1 MLAITVGTPEILVGL
16 IQGLCYALLGL
27 GLVLVYRASGVIH
40 FAYGEIGAFGAV
52 VLAKLVLDK
61 GWPWWAAAMLVI
73 AVGGVVGAVWELL
86 VVRRLADSPR
96 LMLLVATIA
105 IAQVMLV
112 FQLLIPTITNQD
124 LFPTA
129 FDLHQPLGDFV
140 LRGDHVTVLVV
151 VPVVAAALA
160 WFLNRSTAGL
170 AIRAAAANTDAA
182 WLAGVPVKPVS
193 TLVWGLAGA
202 LATLTFVL
210 ILPVRGYVFGAS
222 AVAIGPGLLLR
233 ALVVGLIGRMVSLP
247 MTVVGGIL
255 LGVFESLALANVDS
269 PGTVDMLVFLVLLAL
284 LLARGANARADE
296 GHVLAPAARRLPEP
310 LARLRLA
317 RVAPRVALG
326 AGLAVAV
333 VLPLLTSSPAR
344 HFTFAKVV
352 IFALAGLSVTV
363 VTGWAGQVSLCQFTF
378 VGLGALTVSG
388 LTARGMGFLP
398 AVGFAVVLTG
408 ACAGLIAFP
417 ALRIRGLFLAMV
429 TLGFAVAAQGWLFD
443 RDVFVGADD
452 QIRVQP
458 GTVGPF
464 DLGVERTYYYVCLAT
479 LVVVAAGLVRLRRS
493 GVGLAIV
500 AVRDNEPAASAL
512 TLPPAATKLL
522 AFALSGAVAGL
533 AGALLGGLFVDLQPS
548 DFGPEQSILL
558 LTMAIIGGVGS
569 VAGSVLGALYLI
581 GLPNLFDGTTVAAL
595 LTGGLGLLVL
605 ILWSPG
611 GLLEVVHRAWRA
623 ALERWAAPAV
633 TVDEGPVPADDADDR
648 AGAPRF
654 VSIPVGPR
662 TASVA
667 GPHEGPA
674 LACRNVE
681 VRFGGL
687 VANRRVDLDVAYGET
702 VGLIGTNGAGKSTLL
717 NAIAG
722 AVPVSSGSIQI
733 FGVDVTD
740 APSHL
745 RAGLGVGR
753 VFQDARLFGQL
764 TVTECVLVA
773 LEARRRSEAIP
784 SLLGLPPARRDERL
798 KHRVAGEIIDLCGL
812 GPYADSRAGD
822 LSTGTRRICELASL
836 IAGGAQLLLLDE
848 PTAGIAQREVE
859 AFGSVIAEVQRA
871 LRATVLLIE
880 HDMPLVMSLCD
891 RVVCM
896 TAGDVIAD
904 GRPEDVRSDPKV
916 IAAYLGTDE
925 RAFRRS
931 DLVAGR
937 AR

>member
-1 MLAITVGTPEILVGL
+1 MLAFTAGTPEILVGL

-40 FAYGEIGAFGAV
+40 FAYGEIGAFGAI

-61 GWPWWAAAMLVI
+61 DWPWWAATVLVV
-73 AVGGVVGAVWELL
+73 AVGGALGALWELI
-86 VVRRLADSPR
+86 VVRRLADAPR
-96 LMLLVATIA
+96 LILLVATIA
-105 IAQVMLV
+105 IAQIMLV
-112 FQLLIPTITNQD
+112 LQLLIPTIDNQD

-129 FDLHQPLGDFV
+129 FDLRQPLGDFV
-140 LRGDHVTVLVV
+140 LRGDHVTVLLI
-151 VPVVAAALA
+151 VPCVAAALA
-160 WFLNRSTAGL
+160 WFLNRSTTGV

-182 WLAGVPVKPVS
+182 WLAGVPIKPIS

-247 MTVVGGIL
+247 MTVMGGIL

-284 LLARGANARADE
+284 LVGRGADARADD
-296 GHVLAPAARRLPEP
+296 GQVLAPATRRLPVS
-310 LARLRLA
+310 LARLRVTRRL
-317 RVAPRVALG
+317 PRVALG
-326 AGLAVAV
+326 IGLAVAI
-333 VLPLLTSSPAR
+333 VLPLLTPSPAR
-344 HFTFAKVV
+344 HFTLAKVV

-363 VTGWAGQVSLCQFTF
+363 VTGWAGQLSLCQFTF

-388 LTARGMGFLP
+388 LTARGMEFLP
-398 AVGFAVVLTG
+398 AAGFAVVLTG

-429 TLGFAVAAQGWLFD
+429 TLGFAVASQGWLFD
-443 RDVFVGADD
+443 RNVFVGADG

-458 GTVGPF
+458 GTLGPL
-464 DLGVERTYYYVCLAT
+464 DLGDERTYYYLCLAT
-479 LVVVAAGLVRLRRS
+479 LVAVAAGLVRLRRS

-512 TLPPAATKLL
+512 TLPPATTKLL
-522 AFALSGAVAGL
+522 AFGISGAVAGL
-533 AGALLGGLFVDLQPS
+533 AGALLGGLFVDIQPN

-558 LTMAIIGGVGS
+558 VTMAIIGGVGS
-569 VAGSVLGALYLI
+569 VAGSVLGAVYLI
-581 GLPNLFDGTTVAAL
+581 GLPNLFDGSTVAAL
-595 LTGGLGLLVL
+595 LTGGVGLLVL
-605 ILWSPG
+605 VLWSPG
-611 GLLEVVHRAWRA
+611 GLLELVQRAWRA
-623 ALERWAAPAV
+623 ALERWIAPSASLD
-633 TVDEGPVPADDADDR
+633 DEPVPGDEAADITS
-648 AGAPRF
+648 APSF
-654 VSIPVGPR
+654 TSIPIGPR
-662 TASVA
+662 AAVVGDA
-667 GPHEGPA
+667 LGGPA
-674 LACRNVE
+674 LACRSVD
-681 VRFGGL
+681 VRFGGV
-687 VANRRVDLDVAYGET
+687 VANCGVSLEVSYGET
-702 VGLIGTNGAGKSTLL
+702 VGLIGANGAGKSTLL

-722 AVPVSSGSIQI
+722 AVHVSSGTIEI
-733 FGVDVTD
+733 FGVDVSD
-740 APSHL
+740 APAHL

-764 TVTECVLVA
+764 TVTECILVA
-773 LEARRRSEAIP
+773 LEARRRSETVP
-784 SLLGLPPARRDERL
+784 TLLGLPPARRDERL
-798 KHRVAGEIIDLCGL
+798 KRRLAADIIDLCGL
-812 GPYADSRAGD
+812 GPYADRTAGE
-822 LSTGTRRICELASL
+822 LSTGTRRICELASV

-859 AFGSVIAEVQRA
+859 AFGSVIRDVQRQ

-896 TAGDVIAD
+896 TAGEVIAD
-904 GRPEDVRSDPKV
+904 GPPEDVRADPKV

-925 RAFRRS
+925 RAIARS

-937 AR
+937 AP